1 MSNVTLFC
9 QILQLIPRP
18 VFHSIVAKYQ
28 TDKHSKGINSW
39 THLVSMLFCH
49 FAKANSVRD
58 ISNGLRSITGNA
70 NHLGLQKKIPSRS
83 SVSYINGH
91 RDWQMF
97 REVYIQLKEYLQ
109 KDGKHLQRKQFHFI
123 DRKIYMLDSTIINL
137 CLKIFSWATY
147 RNQKGAIKLHTML
160 DYDGCLPSYVFMT
173 AASQSDVRHSRY
185 MPLPS
190 HSVIV
195 MDRGYQSFKMFWDWT
210 QQDIFFVTR
219 LKERINYTSLAEN
232 ELTSEESGNILK
244 DEIIE
249 LVEESSKNEYPG
261 QLRRVAVYDTEQK
274 RTIII
279 LTNNFSWTAD
289 TVAELYKQRWSIE
302 IFFKELKQHLKIKSF
317 IGTNENAMWIQI
329 WTAMIT
335 MLLLRYMK
343 EKAKYA
349 WNLSNLIAFIRI
361 NLFVKMNLQ
370 FWLDKPFWPQNEELR
385 NDEQLNFFDTLGF
398 NSTSN

>member
-1 MSNVTLFC
+1 MSNVTLFS

-18 VFHSIVAKYQ
+18 IFHSIVEKYQ

-39 THLVSMLFCH
+39 THLVAMLFCH

-70 NHLGLQKKIPSRS
+70 NHLGIQKKIPSRS

-97 REVYIQLKEYLQ
+97 REVYFQLKEYLQ
-109 KDGKHLQRKQFHFI
+109 RDGKYLQRKQFHFI

-137 CLKIFSWATY
+137 CLKVFSWATY
-147 RNQKGAIKLHTML
+147 INQKGAIKLHTML

-173 AASQSDVRHSRY
+173 QASQSDVRHSRY
-185 MPLPS
+185 MPFPS

-195 MDRGYQSFKMFWDWT
+195 MDRGYQSFTMFWNWT

-219 LKERINYTSLAEN
+219 LKEKINYKSVEET
-232 ELTSEESGNILK
+232 ELPSEEPGNILK

-249 LVEESSKNEYPG
+249 LSEESSRKEYPE
-261 QLRRVAVYDTEQK
+261 QLRRVAVYDAEQK

-343 EKAKYA
+343 EKG
-349 WNLSNLIAFIRI
+349 
-361 NLFVKMNLQ
+361 VC
-370 FWLDKPFWPQNEELR
+370 KPNCVNGMTSVIKKTEVVPQI
-385 NDEQLNFFDTLGF
+385 
-398 NSTSN
+398 

>member
-1 MSNVTLFC
+1 MANVTLFC
-9 QILQLIPRP
+9 QILQQIPRP
-18 VFHSIVAKYQ
+18 IFNTIVKKYQ
-28 TDKHSKGINSW
+28 TDKHAKGINSW

-70 NHLGLQKKIPSRS
+70 NHLGIQKKIPSRS

-97 REVYIQLKEYLQ
+97 REVYFQLKEYLQ
-109 KDGKHLQRKQFHFI
+109 KDGKLLQRKQFHFI

-137 CLKIFSWATY
+137 CLRIFSWATY

-173 AASQSDVRHSRY
+173 AASQSDVRHSGY
-185 MPLPS
+185 MQVPS

-219 LKERINYTSLAEN
+219 LKEKINYVSIEEK
-232 ELTSEESGNILK
+232 ELPSDTSGNILK

-249 LVEESSKNEYPG
+249 PAEESSRKEYPNK
-261 QLRRVAVYDTEQK
+261 LRRVAVYDAEQK

-279 LTNNFSWTAD
+279 LTNNFSWTAE

-302 IFFKELKQHLKIKSF
+302 IFFKELKQNLKIKSF

-343 EKAKYA
+343 EKAKYV

-361 NLFVKMNLQ
+361 NLFVKMDLQ
-370 FWLDKPFWPQNEELR
+370 LWLDKPFWPQNEELR
-385 NDEQLNFFDTLGF
+385 KEEQLNLFDSLGF
-398 NSTSN
+398 DSALS